1 MMPHQRTRVA
11 VVMHTQATGV
21 SEILFLFSFSQLFS
35 RMLLP
40 LLLFLGNGWMVVSAS
55 PNVSAIPVK
64 LWACLP
70 KGGVAEARLLCR
82 MHGLYANGSNPGV
95 FQSFYMFHAVSDS
108 ISCHWRD
115 IANCTL
121 KTSGEVGHFCYS
133 MQTASSSVRIP
144 VSCRPL
150 PTHLDSRSAESS
162 SIQDGSCDVA
172 LISAALWKPGAPLHL
187 RTVVGTQN
195 TRFPGDQFQLSLIS
209 PSGKNITRLIVN
221 WESQEWEL
229 NGMDLIKQGPP
240 DWVVPIRGTRCDQQM
255 SSIRF
260 KFYGFVAITE
270 EISEQGSYRVEFG
283 SQNKTILTFNPLITD
298 ILPLRR
304 LTNPIIG
311 SHVLKLDQPEQIVMH
326 PQTSLKEV
334 QIHFEG
340 LNVSQRAP
348 QCAPFLG
355 VSHRGWM
362 EWVKMW
368 DGVHHGERVKR
379 ELMDWLGPLGAGL
392 SFIDAANIEVLA
404 NKLSYSTKQIGKL
417 TAPLTKSLLQLTEQ
431 PQAISKVLPV
441 WEAILEEDS
450 MLIVSGIQ
458 SLQSNVSL
466 ALACEQAQ
474 AITQNVVMGM
484 IREAKA
490 GNIPMEVSNLIR
502 PELTSG
508 EIALENWWRLLNAS
522 YDSAQN
528 MLRLFLITVEA
539 TQIIPIY
546 PVVPL
551 GFQIDKDLVMYS
563 RDSNRWARMRNGDWQ
578 TVNVQGC
585 VKRENLGFVCE
596 DNSLE
601 EHHECFSPQLV
612 NSSHCSFDVIQE
624 ESSIVVYT
632 GKGCI
637 CVRTPCEFVI
647 INGLV
652 IQPMLPYLNRCFCN
666 ISVLVGCDFQF
677 RVPVW
682 TVQHMKAYPSLYREI
697 SPISLGLGL
706 STLKNLLS
714 HPSLKQELLKIK
726 DMGENAALEILHSN
740 REIAQIVATVK
751 SAGDHAWWEVLLG
764 WSPSSNGVLN
774 IALHPIVVILLFQ
787 VALVISLLLLVGWMR
802 RQTQRL
808 YDLEN
813 QIQAARGSL

>member
-1 MMPHQRTRVA
+1 
-11 VVMHTQATGV
+11 
-21 SEILFLFSFSQLFS
+21 
-35 RMLLP
+35 MLSKMLS
-40 LLLFLGNGWMVVSAS
+40 LLLFLWNGWMLVSATQ
-55 PNVSAIPVK
+55 NESAIPVK
-64 LWACLP
+64 LWACSP
-70 KGGVAEARLLCR
+70 KGGAAESKLLCR
-82 MHGLYANGSNPGV
+82 MHGLYANRSNPGV
-95 FQSFYMFHAVSDS
+95 FQNLYMFHAASDS
-108 ISCHWRD
+108 VSCHWRD
-115 IANCTL
+115 LANCTL
-121 KTSGEVGHFCYS
+121 KASGEVGQFCYD
-133 MQTASSSVRIP
+133 MQKDSLSFRIP

-150 PTHLDSRSAESS
+150 PTHLDSRSVGS
-162 SIQDGSCDVA
+162 SITQDGLCDVV

-187 RTVVGTQN
+187 RAIVGTQN
-195 TRFPGDQFQLSLIS
+195 IRFPGDQLQLSLIS
-209 PSGKNITRLIVN
+209 PSGNNITRLIVN

-229 NGMDLIKQGPP
+229 KETDLFRQGPP
-240 DWVVPIRGTRCDQQM
+240 DWVVPIRGTHCEQRT

-260 KFYGFVAITE
+260 KTYGYISITE
-270 EISEQGSYRVEFG
+270 EISEQGLYRVELG
-283 SQNKTILTFNPLITD
+283 SQNKTVFNFNPLIMD
-298 ILPLRR
+298 LLPLRHMM
-304 LTNPIIG
+304 NPIVG

-340 LNVSQRAP
+340 LNVSQRVP
-348 QCAPFLG
+348 QCAPFLE
-355 VSHRGWM
+355 VSQRGWV

-368 DGVHHGERVKR
+368 EGVHHGERAKR
-379 ELMDWLGPLGAGL
+379 ELKDWLGPLGAGI

-417 TAPLTKSLLQLTEQ
+417 TAPLTKSLFQLTDQ
-431 PQAISKVLPV
+431 PRAISKVLPV
-441 WEAILEEDS
+441 WEAILENDS
-450 MLIVSGIQ
+450 IMIVSGIQ
-458 SLQSNVSL
+458 SLQNNVSL

-474 AITQNVVMGM
+474 AITQNVVMGI

-490 GNIPMEVSNLIR
+490 GKIPMEVNSLIR
-502 PELTSG
+502 PELTTG
-508 EIALENWWRLLNAS
+508 EIALEAWWRLLNAS
-522 YDSAQN
+522 YDSTQN

-551 GFQIDKDLVMYS
+551 GFQLDKDLVMYS
-563 RDSNRWARMRNGDWQ
+563 RDLNRWAHMRDGDWQ

-585 VKRENLGFVCE
+585 VKRENLGFVCD

-612 NSSHCSFDVIQE
+612 NSSLCSFDVIQE
-624 ESSIVVYT
+624 EMSTVVYT

-652 IQPMLPYLNRCFCN
+652 IQPMLPYINRCFCN
-666 ISVLVGCDFQF
+666 ISVIVGCDFQF

-682 TVQHMKAYPSLYREI
+682 TVKHMKAYPSLYREI

-714 HPSLKQELLKIK
+714 HPSLKQELLKLR
-726 DMGENAALEILHSN
+726 DMGENAALEIQHSN
-740 REIAQIVATVK
+740 QEIAQIVATVK
-751 SAGDHAWWEVLLG
+751 SAGEHAWWEVLLG

-774 IALHPIVVILLFQ
+774 IALHPIVVILIFQ
-787 VALVISLLLLVGWMR
+787 LGLVIVLLVLVGWMK
-802 RQTQRL
+802 RQAHRL
-808 YDLEN
+808 HDLEH
-813 QIQAARGSL
+813 QIHAARARL